1 MFDQV
6 LLRPDVLP
14 MFQNNTLKI
23 IDRVGELPLLND
35 NGIPDKTFPTIC
47 LYCSNS
53 LVNILETNMTD
64 SNDDLW
70 PDLTG
75 DPEVKSP
82 LLILRE
88 QAAKLGTKTSNIIE
102 AEVTANPGDDGFLH
116 VRLILKAPA
125 LNGYEYVLLSVNQ
138 SIESYPAYLT
148 EEYDHKKVNNEQE
161 FKTFLGNLFKSDR
174 TVKIINSLIAQSKH
188 AA

>member
-1 MFDQV
+1 
-6 LLRPDVLP
+6 
-14 MFQNNTLKI
+14 
-23 IDRVGELPLLND
+23 
-35 NGIPDKTFPTIC
+35 
-47 LYCSNS
+47 
-53 LVNILETNMTD
+53 MTD

-75 DPEVKSP
+75 DPDVKSP

-88 QAAKLGTKTSNIIE
+88 QAAKLGAKTSNIIE
-102 AEVTANPGDDGFLH
+102 AEVTANPSEDEFLQ

-138 SIESYPAYLT
+138 PIESYPAYLAD
-148 EEYDHKKVNNEQE
+148 EYDSKEVKDEQE
-161 FKTFLGNLFKSDR
+161 FKTSLEKLFKSDR